1 VKKTKNLTPF
11 YAVVFSIFIVFAIA
25 SIVVFFHYNRKEIE
39 NNAQQVIKDDIDSVS
54 FHINSIFELQY
65 DFLQGVADYL
75 GESTDTITADS
86 LPLIENI
93 SNSNS
98 LSLIALMDASGHA
111 YYSDGSESDVSEREY
126 FKSSMDGAYALS
138 TPIVSKVSGK
148 TRIILSVPIWHEGD
162 VIGVL
167 GGSYDIDS
175 LAELLFD
182 LSSGESGQYILST
195 RDGTVICTV
204 PAAASGEGESAAE
217 ITEETSAESEAE
229 ASATG
234 SEQSAAIFSLYAND
248 SVFTIYNGLA
258 KIRSSTYL
266 DEETGKKTAFSA
278 TAWRTDYE
286 NGSSNLVQLNLTTTS
301 YYCCYKALG
310 GTDDAS
316 SVLSDW
322 MLCYIVDVDDAHEA
336 YSTFTAYQTKLFQV
350 LAAGLLI
357 MLLVILI
364 ATFRKQRS
372 LVHFAETDLLT
383 GINNKKTTEE
393 YIKLWLADEA
403 CFGTQ
408 AFLMVDIDHF
418 KGVNDVYGHAVGDIV
433 LSKIGQGLKNIF
445 RETDIIGRLGG
456 DEFGIFMKNA
466 SPEIAVEKAEQI
478 SQMVRAIRVDAHP
491 DLLPTVSIG
500 VALFPQ
506 HAKNF
511 MDLYKKADRAL
522 YIAKNNGRDQY
533 VLYDIRT
540 ME

>member
-1 VKKTKNLTPF
+1 MKKTKNLTPF

-25 SIVVFFHYNRKEIE
+25 SIMVFFHYNRKEIE
-39 NNAQQVIKDDIDSVS
+39 NNAQQVVKDDVESAA
-54 FHINSIFELQY
+54 FHTNSIFELQY
-65 DFLQGVADYL
+65 DFLQGVADCL
-75 GESTDTITADS
+75 GDSTDTITADL

-98 LSLIALMDASGHA
+98 LNLIALIDADGNA
-111 YYSDGSESDVSEREY
+111 YYSDGSTGNVGDREY
-126 FKSSMDGAYALS
+126 FQASLAGEYALS
-138 TPIVSKVSGK
+138 TPIVSRASGK
-148 TRIILSVPIWHEGD
+148 TRIILSVPIWHED
-162 VIGVL
+162 TVIGVL

-182 LSSGESGQYILST
+182 FSSGETGHYILST

-204 PAAASGEGESAAE
+204 PSSSSDEAE
-217 ITEETSAESEAE
+217 EESEVGTD
-229 ASATG
+229 SADS
-234 SEQSAAIFSLYAND
+234 SEQSAIFTLSAND
-248 SVFTIYNGLA
+248 SLFDIYNHLVTV
-258 KIRSSTYL
+258 RSTTYI
-266 DEETGKKTAFSA
+266 DEETGKKTSFSA
-278 TAWRTDYE
+278 TAWKDDYE
-286 NGSSNLVQLNLTTTS
+286 NGRSNLVTFNLTTES
-301 YYCCYKALG
+301 YYFCYKVLG
-310 GTDDAS
+310 DAEDAS
-316 SVLSDW
+316 SVLSNW
-322 MLCYIVDVDDAHEA
+322 MLCYIVSVDDAHRD
-336 YSTFTAYQTKLFQV
+336 YSTFTAYQTRLFQV
-350 LAAGLLI
+350 LAAGLLV

-364 ATFRKQRS
+364 ATFRKQKS

-418 KGVNDVYGHAVGDIV
+418 KGVNDAYGHAVGDIV

-445 RETDIIGRLGG
+445 RESDIIGRLGG

-478 SQMVRAIRVDAHP
+478 SQMVRSIRVDAHP
-491 DLLPTVSIG
+491 ELLPTVSIG
-500 VALFPQ
+500 VSLFPQ

-511 MDLYKKADRAL
+511 MDLYKKADSAL